1 MPLPSAKPAAST
13 AAKTKAAAPRRKQ
26 GRAFLGMIDSVIVRG
41 PVDFPFDGAI
51 GSDDA
56 YAAWMWMVRDLAPD
70 LIDIEAI
77 EDEPNNLQALE
88 SLLPDL
94 LGRARKAM
102 ADAATSPETARRIR
116 TQLGGEEAWE
126 RLPAVLNALR
136 LRALL
141 ERPQSFGRA
150 ANGMTDE
157 AALALALQA
166 MPFNDPPVAA
176 FLMQAAVGQVA
187 TPARLV
193 AAAIRIA
200 GGASEGAMVRGG
212 FAPLIDAIMAHAQ
225 NQGPVLEQMGTF
237 ADMDLVCRAVDRF
250 HRLMRAVTGYVEL
263 NRGGRWAMIAAALT
277 KSVSERIEPKLR
289 DVGPDLNK
297 ALRKREG
304 VDRVD
309 PDLVLSALNG
319 IYLLA
324 TIRDSRDSLAVNA
337 LYDQVWSQTGQ
348 ALEIHIE
355 RLLALVRANP
365 FDKVTSDRFDAALK
379 MAEVRFNADYAETL
393 RRAKEAAE
401 RRA

>member
-1 MPLPSAKPAAST
+1 MPPSSTKPAASV
-13 AAKTKAAAPRRKQ
+13 AKTNAVAPRRKQ
-26 GRAFLGMIDSVIVRG
+26 GRAFLGMIDTVLVQG

-51 GSDDA
+51 ASDDA

-77 EDEPNNLQALE
+77 EDAPNNLQALE
-88 SLLPDL
+88 SLMPEL
-94 LGRARKAM
+94 LARARKAM
-102 ADAATSPETARRIR
+102 AEAGTSPEIARRIR

-126 RLPAVLNALR
+126 RLPVVLNALR
-136 LRALL
+136 CRTLIDKA
-141 ERPQSFGRA
+141 QSFGRA

-166 MPFNDPPVAA
+166 MPFNDQPVAA
-176 FLMQAAVGQVA
+176 LLMQSAVGQVA
-187 TPARLV
+187 TPARLI

-200 GGASEGAMVRGG
+200 GGASEGALVRGG
-212 FAPLIDAIMAHAQ
+212 FAPLVDAVLAHAQ
-225 NQGPVLEQMGTF
+225 NQGPALQQMGTF
-237 ADMDLVCRAVDRF
+237 ADMDMVCRAVDRF

-263 NRGGRWAMIAAALT
+263 NRNGRWAMIAAALT

-355 RLLALVRANP
+355 RLLAQVRANP
-365 FDKVTSDRFDAALK
+365 FDKVASDRFDAALK
-379 MAEVRFNADYAETL
+379 MAEVRFNVEYADTL

>member
-1 MPLPSAKPAAST
+1 MPPSAAKPAAV
-13 AAKTKAAAPRRKQ
+13 AGAKSNSAAPRRKR
-26 GRAFLGMIDSVIVRG
+26 GRAFLGMIDAVLVQS

-51 GSDDA
+51 GADDA
-56 YAAWMWMVRDLAPD
+56 YAAWMWMLRDVGPD

-77 EDEPNNLQALE
+77 EDATGNLDALE
-88 SLLPDL
+88 SLMPEL
-94 LGRARKAM
+94 LTRARKAM
-102 ADAATSPETARRIR
+102 AEANERPEVSRRIR

-126 RLPAVLNALR
+126 RLPLVLNALR
-136 LRALL
+136 CRSLL
-141 ERPQSFGRA
+141 DKAQSFGRA

-157 AALALALQA
+157 AALAMALQA
-166 MPFNDPPVAA
+166 MPFSDPPIAA
-176 FLMQAAVGQVA
+176 LLMQAAVGQVS

-200 GGASEGAMVRGG
+200 GGASEGALVRAG
-212 FAPLIDAIMAHAQ
+212 FSPLIDAILAHAQ
-225 NQGPVLEQMGTF
+225 NQGPALMQMGTF
-237 ADMDLVCRAVDRF
+237 ADMDLVCRAADRF

-263 NRGGRWAMIAAALT
+263 NRNGRWAMIAAALT

-319 IYLLA
+319 MYLLA

-337 LYDQVWSQTGQ
+337 LFDQVWSQTGQ
-348 ALEIHIE
+348 ALEIHLE
-355 RLLALVRANP
+355 RLLAQVRANP
-365 FDKVTSDRFDAALK
+365 LDKVASDRFDAALK
-379 MAEVRFNADYAETL
+379 MAEVRFNAEYAETL
-393 RRAKEAAE
+393 RRAKESAE

>member
-1 MPLPSAKPAAST
+1 
-13 AAKTKAAAPRRKQ
+13 
-26 GRAFLGMIDSVIVRG
+26 
-41 PVDFPFDGAI
+41 
-51 GSDDA
+51 
-56 YAAWMWMVRDLAPD
+56 
-70 LIDIEAI
+70 
-77 EDEPNNLQALE
+77 
-88 SLLPDL
+88 
-94 LGRARKAM
+94 
-102 ADAATSPETARRIR
+102 
-116 TQLGGEEAWE
+116 
-126 RLPAVLNALR
+126 
-136 LRALL
+136 
-141 ERPQSFGRA
+141 
-150 ANGMTDE
+150 
-157 AALALALQA
+157 
-166 MPFNDPPVAA
+166 
-176 FLMQAAVGQVA
+176 
-187 TPARLV
+187 
-193 AAAIRIA
+193 
-200 GGASEGAMVRGG
+200 
-212 FAPLIDAIMAHAQ
+212 MAHAQ